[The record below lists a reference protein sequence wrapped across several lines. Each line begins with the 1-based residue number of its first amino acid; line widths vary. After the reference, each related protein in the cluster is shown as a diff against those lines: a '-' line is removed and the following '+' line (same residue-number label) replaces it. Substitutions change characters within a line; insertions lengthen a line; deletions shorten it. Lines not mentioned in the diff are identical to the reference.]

1 MIHFK
6 EYALVSTP
14 LSFPK
19 NYGNNKGNI
28 FLKLINMTPAW
39 FPLHF
44 DLAQVEAIRGNI
56 VR

>member
-39 FPLHF
+39 FSLHF
-44 DLAQVEAIRGNI
+44 DLAQVDAIRDNI